1 MKIHNNLNYLK
12 SLGPTPAEIQKAI
25 QAEQNRQPIKIENET
40 TEKIRKFAERGTG
53 AKNKVD
59 GQPESRSRNPDSGKD
74 SEKQADEEKTK
85 KPGSEE
91 GPSAPP
97 HARIDIRI

>member
-25 QAEQNRQPIKIENET
+25 QAEQNRQPIKIDNET
-40 TEKIRKFAERGTG
+40 TEKIRKFVERGTG

-59 GQPESRSRNPDSGKD
+59 DQSGSRSENPDSRKD
-74 SEKQADEEKTK
+74 SGKQAGEEKTNK
-85 KPGSEE
+85 LSLEE
-91 GPSAPP
+91 DPSALP